1 MHPMCLMQGLQ
12 DPHAKVRWAACQAV
26 GQMCTDLGPDI
37 QNDEHAVIV
46 PALTEVMKDFNEPR
60 VQAHAAAAIVNFSEN
75 CDEEIL
81 TGYLDN
87 LITQLL
93 GLLQNG
99 QKLVKVGSELITSY
113 SIGNVPC
120 LSSAWLSDCTR
131 SSCQDGGQACD
142 RHLNCRNDSLSLMQT
157 CSVVRVVLFS
167 CCLCCW
173 VAGEVQTSGGTLSVT
188 SGSLCRSGSSLPS
201 VSSFGLQEGALT
213 ALASVADAANAHFI
227 RYYDTVMP
235 MLKHILYSA
244 SSKAEQLLRAKALEC
259 VSLVGMAVGKERF
272 RADAQEVMAFMQ
284 QLQVSFLC
292 SFLPSTY
299 TLLS

>member
-1 MHPMCLMQGLQ
+1 MWLLQGLQ

-99 QKLVKVGSELITSY
+99 QKLVKV
-113 SIGNVPC
+113 
-120 LSSAWLSDCTR
+120 
-131 SSCQDGGQACD
+131 
-142 RHLNCRNDSLSLMQT
+142 
-157 CSVVRVVLFS
+157 
-167 CCLCCW
+167 CW
-173 VAGEVQTSGGTLSVT
+173 TAGARLTM
-188 SGSLCRSGSSLPS
+188 SLPTK
-201 VSSFGLQEGALT
+201 LQHCKRC
-213 ALASVADAANAHFI
+213 SHAHE
-227 RYYDTVMP
+227 RV
-235 MLKHILYSA
+235 
-244 SSKAEQLLRAKALEC
+244 QLRQHSGR
-259 VSLVGMAVGKERF
+259 V
-272 RADAQEVMAFMQ
+272 
-284 QLQVSFLC
+284 FLC
-292 SFLPSTY
+292 SCLMC
-299 TLLS
+299 

>member
-1 MHPMCLMQGLQ
+1 MQGLQ

-99 QKLVKVGSELITSY
+99 QKLVKVGSELTSSY
-113 SIGNVPC
+113 RRCQCPVSVFCMAIWLHKIVMSRWW
-120 LSSAWLSDCTR
+120 SS
-131 SSCQDGGQACD
+131 
-142 RHLNCRNDSLSLMQT
+142 M
-157 CSVVRVVLFS
+157 
-167 CCLCCW
+167 
-173 VAGEVQTSGGTLSVT
+173 
-188 SGSLCRSGSSLPS
+188 
-201 VSSFGLQEGALT
+201 
-213 ALASVADAANAHFI
+213 
-227 RYYDTVMP
+227 
-235 MLKHILYSA
+235 
-244 SSKAEQLLRAKALEC
+244 
-259 VSLVGMAVGKERF
+259 
-272 RADAQEVMAFMQ
+272 
-284 QLQVSFLC
+284 
-292 SFLPSTY
+292 
-299 TLLS
+299 

>member
-1 MHPMCLMQGLQ
+1 MQGLQ

-99 QKLVKVGSELITSY
+99 QKLVKVSSELTANYGIA
-113 SIGNVPC
+113 NVRD
-120 LSSAWLSDCTR
+120 LSSAWLSGCIR
-131 SSCQDGGQACD
+131 WWSS
-142 RHLNCRNDSLSLMQT
+142 M
-157 CSVVRVVLFS
+157 
-167 CCLCCW
+167 
-173 VAGEVQTSGGTLSVT
+173 
-188 SGSLCRSGSSLPS
+188 
-201 VSSFGLQEGALT
+201 
-213 ALASVADAANAHFI
+213 
-227 RYYDTVMP
+227 
-235 MLKHILYSA
+235 
-244 SSKAEQLLRAKALEC
+244 
-259 VSLVGMAVGKERF
+259 
-272 RADAQEVMAFMQ
+272 
-284 QLQVSFLC
+284 
-292 SFLPSTY
+292 
-299 TLLS
+299 

>member
-1 MHPMCLMQGLQ
+1 MQGLQ

-99 QKLVKVGSELITSY
+99 QKLVKVGSELTSSY
-113 SIGNVPC
+113 
-120 LSSAWLSDCTR
+120 R
-131 SSCQDGGQACD
+131 RCQC
-142 RHLNCRNDSLSLMQT
+142 
-157 CSVVRVVLFS
+157 
-167 CCLCCW
+167 
-173 VAGEVQTSGGTLSVT
+173 
-188 SGSLCRSGSSLPS
+188 P
-201 VSSFGLQEGALT
+201 
-213 ALASVADAANAHFI
+213 
-227 RYYDTVMP
+227 
-235 MLKHILYSA
+235 
-244 SSKAEQLLRAKALEC
+244 
-259 VSLVGMAVGKERF
+259 
-272 RADAQEVMAFMQ
+272 
-284 QLQVSFLC
+284 
-292 SFLPSTY
+292 
-299 TLLS
+299 

>member
-1 MHPMCLMQGLQ
+1 MQGLQ

-99 QKLVKVGSELITSY
+99 QKLVKVRSELTTSY
-113 SIGNVPC
+113 GAVNIPDLPSK
-120 LSSAWLSDCTR
+120 WLSGCTR
-131 SSCQDGGQACD
+131 WSS
-142 RHLNCRNDSLSLMQT
+142 SM
-157 CSVVRVVLFS
+157 
-167 CCLCCW
+167 
-173 VAGEVQTSGGTLSVT
+173 
-188 SGSLCRSGSSLPS
+188 
-201 VSSFGLQEGALT
+201 
-213 ALASVADAANAHFI
+213 
-227 RYYDTVMP
+227 
-235 MLKHILYSA
+235 
-244 SSKAEQLLRAKALEC
+244 
-259 VSLVGMAVGKERF
+259 
-272 RADAQEVMAFMQ
+272 
-284 QLQVSFLC
+284 
-292 SFLPSTY
+292 
-299 TLLS
+299 

>member
-1 MHPMCLMQGLQ
+1 
-12 DPHAKVRWAACQAV
+12 
-26 GQMCTDLGPDI
+26 MCTDLGPDI

-99 QKLVKVGSELITSY
+99 QKLVKVRSELTTSY
-113 SIGNVPC
+113 GVASVPY
-120 LSSAWLSDCTR
+120 LSSAWLSGCTR

-142 RHLNCRNDSLSLMQT
+142 RTLHCRGDYVRNADSHR
-157 CSVVRVVLFS
+157 VVRVVLCS

-173 VAGEVQTSGGTLSVT
+173 VASESSDTRRVQTPEETSPVT
-188 SGSLCRSGSSLPS
+188 SDS
-201 VSSFGLQEGALT
+201 VCWS
-213 ALASVADAANAHFI
+213 
-227 RYYDTVMP
+227 
-235 MLKHILYSA
+235 
-244 SSKAEQLLRAKALEC
+244 
-259 VSLVGMAVGKERF
+259 
-272 RADAQEVMAFMQ
+272 
-284 QLQVSFLC
+284 
-292 SFLPSTY
+292 
-299 TLLS
+299 

>member
-1 MHPMCLMQGLQ
+1 MQGLQ

-113 SIGNVPC
+113 GIGNVPC
-120 LSSAWLSDCTR
+120 LSSAWLSTILTR
-131 SSCQDGGQACD
+131 
-142 RHLNCRNDSLSLMQT
+142 
-157 CSVVRVVLFS
+157 
-167 CCLCCW
+167 
-173 VAGEVQTSGGTLSVT
+173 
-188 SGSLCRSGSSLPS
+188 
-201 VSSFGLQEGALT
+201 
-213 ALASVADAANAHFI
+213 
-227 RYYDTVMP
+227 
-235 MLKHILYSA
+235 
-244 SSKAEQLLRAKALEC
+244 
-259 VSLVGMAVGKERF
+259 
-272 RADAQEVMAFMQ
+272 
-284 QLQVSFLC
+284 
-292 SFLPSTY
+292 
-299 TLLS
+299 